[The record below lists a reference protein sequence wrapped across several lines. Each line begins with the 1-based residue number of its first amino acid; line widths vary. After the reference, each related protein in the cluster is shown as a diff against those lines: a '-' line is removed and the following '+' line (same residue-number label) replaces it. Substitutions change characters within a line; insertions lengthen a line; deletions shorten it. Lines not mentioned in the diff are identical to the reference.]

1 MKEALKSLVILIVIA
16 LVLAL
21 VAPFAIFTWRLMESW
36 TAENTGQL
44 LGGLLAILGGA
55 GAVFAAFVGA
65 GVFGKLAGWKPP
77 RRDDDRPVGP
87 VILDVP
93 PGWEDRPQL
102 NAPPIAPPWGMTGGG
117 QYDLLPAPQQ
127 DRRFSMTVPSVTQKE
142 VHTIGDR

>member
-1 MKEALKSLVILIVIA
+1 MKDALKSLVVLIIIA
-16 LVLAL
+16 LVLAM

-77 RRDDDRPVGP
+77 RRDEDRPP
-87 VILDVP
+87 IILEAP
-93 PGWEDRPQL
+93 PQGWDDRPQL
-102 NAPPIAPPWGMTGGG
+102 QAPPVAPPWGMTGGG
-117 QYDLLPAPQQ
+117 QFDMLPAPQQ
-127 DRRFSMTVPSVTQKE
+127 DRRFSMSVPSGAQKE